1 MNTIVMVTLVGSTMV
16 GSAQFKNME
25 SCMFAREAV
34 QSQDSVT
41 ASCVYRYDKPKD
53 RKGEQMFAAML
64 RAMTDM
70 AASTC
75 GTVDS
80 VITDDVPLLNHGKGH

>member
-1 MNTIVMVTLVGSTMV
+1 MNTIIMVTLVGSTMV

-41 ASCVYRYDKPKD
+41 ASCVYRYKKPRD
-53 RKGEQMFAAML
+53 QKGEKIFGAML
-64 RAMTDM
+64 EAMKAM
-70 AASTC
+70 SASTC
-75 GTVDS
+75 GTIEDS
-80 VITDDVPLLNHGKGH
+80 EGPIR

>member
-25 SCMFAREAV
+25 ICMFAREAV

-41 ASCVYRYDKPKD
+41 ASCVYRYKKPRD
-53 RKGEQMFAAML
+53 EKGEKIFGAML
-64 RAMTDM
+64 DAMKAM
-70 AASTC
+70 SASTC
-75 GTVDS
+75 GTIEDS
-80 VITDDVPLLNHGKGH
+80 EGSIR

>member
-1 MNTIVMVTLVGSTMV
+1 MVTLVGSTMV

-41 ASCVYRYDKPKD
+41 ASCVYRYKKPRD
-53 RKGEQMFAAML
+53 QKGEKIFGAML
-64 RAMTDM
+64 EAMKAM
-70 AASTC
+70 SASTC
-75 GTVDS
+75 GTIEDS
-80 VITDDVPLLNHGKGH
+80 EGPIR

>member
-64 RAMTDM
+64 NAMTTM
-70 AASTC
+70 ANTTKC
-75 GTVDS
+75 GTLTED
-80 VITDDVPLLNHGKGH
+80 TDLK

>member
-1 MNTIVMVTLVGSTMV
+1 MNTIIMVTLVGSTMV

-41 ASCVYRYDKPKD
+41 ASCVYRYKKPRD
-53 RKGEQMFAAML
+53 QKGEKIFGAML
-64 RAMTDM
+64 EAMKAM
-70 AASTC
+70 SASTC
-75 GTVDS
+75 GTIEDS
-80 VITDDVPLLNHGKGH
+80 EGSIR

>member
-1 MNTIVMVTLVGSTMV
+1 V

-41 ASCVYRYDKPKD
+41 ASCVYRYKKPRD
-53 RKGEQMFAAML
+53 QKGEKIFGAML
-64 RAMTDM
+64 EAMKAM
-70 AASTC
+70 SASTC
-75 GTVDS
+75 GTIEDS
-80 VITDDVPLLNHGKGH
+80 EGPIR

>member
-1 MNTIVMVTLVGSTMV
+1 MNTIIMVTLVGSTMV

-41 ASCVYRYDKPKD
+41 ASCVYRYKKPRD
-53 RKGEQMFAAML
+53 QKGEKIFGAML
-64 RAMTDM
+64 DAMKAM
-70 AASTC
+70 SASTC
-75 GTVDS
+75 GTIEDS
-80 VITDDVPLLNHGKGH
+80 EGSIR

>member
-1 MNTIVMVTLVGSTMV
+1 MVTLVGSTMV

-41 ASCVYRYDKPKD
+41 ASCVYRYKKPRD
-53 RKGEQMFAAML
+53 QKGEKIFGAML
-64 RAMTDM
+64 EAMKAM
-70 AASTC
+70 SASTC
-75 GTVDS
+75 GTIEDS
-80 VITDDVPLLNHGKGH
+80 EGSIR